1 MRAGVVYTP
10 TVLVS
15 NKCHSASILKLLLH
29 EMARRQQRVFIPHS
43 GYMRLSNSHVSDL

>member
-1 MRAGVVYTP
+1 MRAGVIYTP

-15 NKCHSASILKLLLH
+15 NKCHSASILKLLH

-43 GYMRLSNSHVSDL
+43 DYMRLRNSHVSDL